1 MRGNAKREVVS
12 SGRLTGAVRGRVA
25 ASRPGAASRPE
36 PAYSLY
42 STDSEDQVTTLQK
55 GLDRCA
61 ALLHGMLQADKAAS
75 PSLPRTVSSGAVRSR
90 LSSSV
95 GKKALKKLPP
105 KADHRSAPSGQ
116 RGPGTRTPR
125 AHRSTPPAPH
135 SGVKLHPPQK
145 QLAQLQSHLL
155 PAHSQT
161 PQLLSPTAHPAQ
173 ASTPPPQPEVSVLLS
188 VRQSSS
194 LSEQLPVHQAACQS
208 VSQPSHTHCV
218 RDEEEECVPVR
229 DVNTQSPPTDSHT
242 AARHTHA
249 HRDTCTMKMSHLQL
263 EPGRGETVPGDTL
276 SREGCGAEADT
287 TATMVQYLLGE
298 LKALIAGRGG
308 VAESLLSD
316 LEQAVS
322 TPQMNVGRSQC
333 VSDPS
338 ALHSHNTQLHRHGRI
353 LNQQLKESEKAE
365 RHQKQEILSNSESK
379 VLRLQEELT
388 AAQHQLQEL
397 REDLSDLWDTL
408 RDAQSQLR
416 EREAENALMKTDLEA
431 TKSRLLHSEQER
443 SKLASLAEHRLKQM
457 GHLNSLLQSRLSSD
471 CLTAAES
478 SVSDTDQQQHR
489 LEPLAPPTDHII
501 QYLKSLGQSV
511 HTEDVQYV
519 AAEREGAPISHHDV
533 KGQGSEEPA
542 GPRVNRQ
549 KSNLEAQRPEEARRQ
564 HSQCDTESVWS
575 DWSMKSRLT
584 FDTRDEAAFRDGL
597 AALDASIASLQKTIE
612 LDLKS

>member
-105 KADHRSAPSGQ
+105 KA
-116 RGPGTRTPR
+116 
-125 AHRSTPPAPH
+125 
-135 SGVKLHPPQK
+135 
-145 QLAQLQSHLL
+145 
-155 PAHSQT
+155 
-161 PQLLSPTAHPAQ
+161 
-173 ASTPPPQPEVSVLLS
+173 
-188 VRQSSS
+188 
-194 LSEQLPVHQAACQS
+194 
-208 VSQPSHTHCV
+208 
-218 RDEEEECVPVR
+218 
-229 DVNTQSPPTDSHT
+229 
-242 AARHTHA
+242 
-249 HRDTCTMKMSHLQL
+249 
-263 EPGRGETVPGDTL
+263 
-276 SREGCGAEADT
+276 
-287 TATMVQYLLGE
+287 
-298 LKALIAGRGG
+298 GG